1 MSGREAIIGV
11 WFVVAI
17 LVEVGSTLAL
27 LLWLHRRG
35 VRLVFGMTGIPG
47 YLERAYREWCRNQG
61 RSSTVVLVLRTFSLI
76 NVIVA
81 AIVAIP
87 VLAGR

>member
-1 MSGREAIIGV
+1 MSTREVIIGV

-17 LVEVGSTLAL
+17 LIEVGSTLVL
-27 LLWLHRRG
+27 LLWLRRRG
-35 VRLVFGMTGIPG
+35 VRLVFGLTGIPG

-61 RSSTVVLVLRTFSLI
+61 RPSTGVLVLRAVSLI
-76 NVIVA
+76 NVVVA